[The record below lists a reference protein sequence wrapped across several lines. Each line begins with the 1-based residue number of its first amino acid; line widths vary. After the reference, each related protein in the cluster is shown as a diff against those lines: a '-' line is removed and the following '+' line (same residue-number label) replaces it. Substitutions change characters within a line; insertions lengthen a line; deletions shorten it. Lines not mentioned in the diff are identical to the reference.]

1 MVQYNKFV
9 DDPETSIAVDN
20 VGPVTK
26 EESDMADEFLEELFN
41 GGEINGKL

>member
-1 MVQYNKFV
+1 MDQPDKFIT
-9 DDPETSIAVDN
+9 DGETSVPLDS

-26 EESDMADEFLEELFN
+26 EEVDRADEFLEELLN